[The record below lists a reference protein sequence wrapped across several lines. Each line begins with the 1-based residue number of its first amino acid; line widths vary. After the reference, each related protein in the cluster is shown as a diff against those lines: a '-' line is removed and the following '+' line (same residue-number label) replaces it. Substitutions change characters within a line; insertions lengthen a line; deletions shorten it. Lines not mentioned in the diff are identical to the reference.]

1 MARSKRLI
9 NFRSRSVKKAPIVKN
24 SHEFESPSEWR
35 AESQQPDIQDA
46 SDIPLQ
52 GTPSVGVPRRTTGYG
67 YNPRT
72 MTLVVEYR
80 RGGTYAY
87 EGITQSQWESLM
99 ASPSPGRWI
108 NNNLKFSGVDYTKL

>member
-9 NFRSRSVKKAPIVKN
+9 RFKVKPPRQYRPGSATH
-24 SHEFESPSEWR
+24 SFESPSEWQ
-35 AESQQPDIQDA
+35 AEAQQPDIKDA

-52 GTPSVGVPRRTTGYG
+52 RTPSVGVPRRTTGYG
-67 YNPRT
+67 YDPGT
-72 MTLVVEYR
+72 QVLVIEYL

-87 EGITQSQWESLM
+87 DGVTQAQWESLQ